1 MTPTPT
7 TAQSLYRTWRSRT
20 FDEVVGQGHITQTL
34 RNAVRTN
41 SVGHAYLLTGPRG
54 TGKTSTARILARAVN
69 CLQPREGEPCNV
81 CGPCQSILTN
91 RSLDVMEIDA
101 ASKSKVDEMRDVID
115 KVGYAPTEVR
125 RKVYIVDE
133 VHMLSASAFNALL
146 KTLEEPPAHAIF
158 MLATTDA
165 HKVPATITSRCQRL
179 DFRTISA
186 RDIVERLAYVCAQE
200 GMQAEPAALEIIAQ
214 QATGSLRDALS
225 LLEQVRAYEDAYI
238 TVTAVEDALGLARRE
253 TLAGLAESIVAGD
266 AGAALALVGDL
277 AAAGTDMRQY
287 AKQLVQYWRDLLL
300 LRVGATGRS
309 HQDGASDPAM
319 AALAAR
325 LTPADITTVLK
336 AILQPDY
343 SGRRSASAQ
352 WQLELAVVEASA
364 HVAGSDSRPAQA
376 APPFAQPQAPRPR
389 EVSAPAPS
397 PAAHTLGQAAG
408 PPVMSAPVTAALA
421 ANREP
426 PAAQSRAAQS
436 VGPMTGRNGV
446 AGEGSASLAVPPAKV
461 SDPIPVTPEPD
472 EQRPRE
478 TVFADSA
485 RIMAEPE
492 RLPAAGTV
500 EETDPMSAPGSAT
513 DESEPPAVAMPA
525 SALTTPAT
533 PATVAV
539 AGEQSARSPAPAY
552 DANHDANQV
561 WALVREHEAVRGK
574 PRLKAVLNGSCVPG
588 GLDGDAFVL
597 LFDARD
603 TKSAFM
609 QHQVMAQQNRGAIEQ
624 ALTAVV
630 GRAVT
635 LRCDTLRQQSPIPAG
650 GGQDHQMDLFVDEA
664 ARRLRAIH
672 IDR

>member
-34 RNAVRTN
+34 RNAVRAN

-69 CLQPREGEPCNV
+69 CLQPRDGEPCNE
-81 CGPCQSILTN
+81 CRPCQSILAN

-158 MLATTDA
+158 MLATTDV

-179 DFRTISA
+179 DFRTIAA
-186 RDIVERLAYVCAQE
+186 RDIVQRLAYVCAQE
-200 GMQAEPAALEIIAQ
+200 GMQAETAALETIAQ

-225 LLEQVRAYEDAYI
+225 LLEQVRAYEDAHI
-238 TVTAVEDALGLARRE
+238 TVTEVEDALGLARRE
-253 TLAGLAESIVAGD
+253 TLAGLAESIAAGD

-300 LRVGATGRS
+300 LRVGAAGRS
-309 HQDGASDPAM
+309 QGDGASDPAM

-325 LTPADITTVLK
+325 LSPADITAVLK

-352 WQLELAVVEASA
+352 WQLELAVVEAGA
-364 HVAGSDSRPAQA
+364 RFAGAEPRAARAATPLAQS
-376 APPFAQPQAPRPR
+376 QQAPGPR
-389 EVSAPAPS
+389 EVSAPAPA
-397 PAAHTLGQAAG
+397 PAVHTRGHAG
-408 PPVMSAPVTAALA
+408 PPAASAPATGALA
-421 ANREP
+421 ADREP
-426 PAAQSRAAQS
+426 PTAQLLASPSAPSA
-436 VGPMTGRNGV
+436 TGQNG
-446 AGEGSASLAVPPAKV
+446 ATGNGNASLAAPRAQASSPTPA
-461 SDPIPVTPEPD
+461 TLEPD

-478 TVFADSA
+478 TVSADSA
-485 RIMAEPE
+485 RVSAEPARPPVTGTE
-492 RLPAAGTV
+492 EETAPPCARGSAAG
-500 EETDPMSAPGSAT
+500 
-513 DESEPPAVAMPA
+513 ESEPPAVALPVPA
-525 SALTTPAT
+525 PAT
-533 PATVAV
+533 PATAGVAR
-539 AGEQSARSPAPAY
+539 EQPARPPAPTPA
-552 DANHDANQV
+552 HDANQV
-561 WALVREHEAVRGK
+561 WALVRQHEAVRGK
-574 PRLKAVLNGSCVPG
+574 PRLKAVLDGSCVPG
-588 GLDGDAFVL
+588 GLDGDIFVL

-603 TKSAFM
+603 TKSTFM
-609 QHQVMAQQNRGAIEQ
+609 QHQVMAQQNRAAIEQ

-635 LRCDTLRQQSPIPAG
+635 LRCDTLRQQSPIPEG